1 MKIDELNKKIVE
13 VVAPLNCLNIGAY
26 PEFVSKDKRYKC
38 PIIKACSNYLTKN
51 SDMLKTHISIL
62 HTKFTSFK

>member
-13 VVAPLNCLNIGAY
+13 VVAPPNYLNIAC
-26 PEFVSKDKRYKC
+26 PEFVEKDKRYKC
-38 PIIKACSNYLTKN
+38 PIINACSSYTTKN

-62 HTKFTSFK
+62 HSKFTSFK